1 MLPKSSPAAGNSAV
15 PFSERRCLSVE
26 QTAEYLGLGRTTVF
40 NMLRAGELQTL
51 KIGARRLILRAS
63 ADAFIEK
70 QIAEVA

>member
-1 MLPKSSPAAGNSAV
+1 MSPIIPAADNSAV